1 MNELKIEDLS
11 CKRGESKVL
20 NNINL
25 TIKSGETL
33 VVKGRNGSG
42 KTTLLRIL
50 SNFITSYQGKVS
62 LNDLSI
68 LEDNLYNNK
77 FNLIG
82 QKNSLKD
89 NLSIKKNLE
98 LWDIIFNET
107 LDHTKLLEHDNLDHL
122 INRDVGSLSD
132 GQKKCISLHRLNYN
146 KYEFWFLDEPFVY
159 LDEVNTNSLIEKIN
173 LFNENMGIVILT
185 SNINLP
191 KKLTTNRLAK
201 AINNKKRDEYIDK
214 FETVNFFL

>member
-98 LWDIIFNET
+98 LWDIIFHET

-122 INRDVGSLSD
+122 INRDVSSLSD

-146 KYEFWFLDEPFVY
+146 KYDFWFLDEPFVY

-173 LFNENMGIVILT
+173 RFNANMGIVILT

-191 KKLTTNRLAK
+191 KKFHK
-201 AINNKKRDEYIDK
+201 EINI
-214 FETVNFFL
+214 

>member
-98 LWDIIFNET
+98 LWDIIFNES
-107 LDHTKLLEHDNLDHL
+107 LDHAKLLEHDNLDHL

-173 LFNENMGIVILT
+173 RFNENMGIVILT

-191 KKLTTNRLAK
+191 KKFHK
-201 AINNKKRDEYIDK
+201 E
-214 FETVNFFL
+214 VNI

>member
-98 LWDIIFNET
+98 LWDILFNET
-107 LDHTKLLEHDNLDHL
+107 LDHAKLLRSDNLDHL

-173 LFNENMGIVILT
+173 RFNENMGIVILT

-191 KKLTTNRLAK
+191 KKFHK
-201 AINNKKRDEYIDK
+201 E
-214 FETVNFFL
+214 VNI

>member
-1 MNELKIEDLS
+1 MNVLKIEDLS

-68 LEDNLYNNK
+68 LEDNLYTNK
-77 FNLIG
+77 FNFIG

-98 LWDIIFNET
+98 LWDILFNET
-107 LDHTKLLEHDNLDHL
+107 IDHAKLLEHHNLDHL

-159 LDEVNTNSLIEKIN
+159 LDEVNTNLLIEKIN
-173 LFNENMGIVILT
+173 RFNENMGIVILT

-191 KKLTTNRLAK
+191 KKFHK
-201 AINNKKRDEYIDK
+201 E
-214 FETVNFFL
+214 VNI

>member
-33 VVKGRNGSG
+33 VVKGLNGSG

-107 LDHTKLLEHDNLDHL
+107 IDHTKLLEHDNLDHL

-173 LFNENMGIVILT
+173 RFNENMGIVILT

-191 KKLTTNRLAK
+191 KKFHK
-201 AINNKKRDEYIDK
+201 E
-214 FETVNFFL
+214 VNI

>member
-68 LEDNLYNNK
+68 IEDNLYNNK

-107 LDHTKLLEHDNLDHL
+107 LDHAKLLEHDNLDHL

-173 LFNENMGIVILT
+173 QFNENMGIVILT

-191 KKLTTNRLAK
+191 KKFHK
-201 AINNKKRDEYIDK
+201 E
-214 FETVNFFL
+214 VNI

>member
-107 LDHTKLLEHDNLDHL
+107 LDHAKLLEHDNLDHL

-132 GQKKCISLHRLNYN
+132 GQKKCNSLHRLNYN

-173 LFNENMGIVILT
+173 RFNENMGIVIRT

-191 KKLTTNRLAK
+191 KKFHK
-201 AINNKKRDEYIDK
+201 E
-214 FETVNFFL
+214 VNI

>member
-62 LNDLSI
+62 LNNLSI

-98 LWDIIFNET
+98 LWDILFNET
-107 LDHTKLLEHDNLDHL
+107 LDHAKLLECYNLDHL
-122 INRDVGSLSD
+122 ISRDVGSLSD

-173 LFNENMGIVILT
+173 RFNENMGIVILT

-191 KKLTTNRLAK
+191 KKFHK
-201 AINNKKRDEYIDK
+201 E
-214 FETVNFFL
+214 VNI

>member
-1 MNELKIEDLS
+1 MNVLKIEDLS

-98 LWDIIFNET
+98 LWDIIFNES
-107 LDHTKLLEHDNLDHL
+107 LDHAKLLEHDNLDHL

-173 LFNENMGIVILT
+173 RFNENMGIVILT

-191 KKLTTNRLAK
+191 KKFHK
-201 AINNKKRDEYIDK
+201 E
-214 FETVNFFL
+214 VNI

>member
-33 VVKGRNGSG
+33 VVKGLNGSG

-62 LNDLSI
+62 LNDLNI

-107 LDHTKLLEHDNLDHL
+107 LNHAKLLEHDNLDHL

-173 LFNENMGIVILT
+173 RFNENMGIVILT

-191 KKLTTNRLAK
+191 KKFHK
-201 AINNKKRDEYIDK
+201 E
-214 FETVNFFL
+214 VNI

>member
-107 LDHTKLLEHDNLDHL
+107 IDHAKLLEHDNLDHL

-173 LFNENMGIVILT
+173 RFNENMGIVILT

-191 KKLTTNRLAK
+191 KKFHK
-201 AINNKKRDEYIDK
+201 E
-214 FETVNFFL
+214 VNI

>member
-62 LNDLSI
+62 VNDLSI

-98 LWDIIFNET
+98 LWDILFNET
-107 LDHTKLLEHDNLDHL
+107 LDHAKLLEHDNLDHL

-159 LDEVNTNSLIEKIN
+159 LDEVNTNLLIEKIN
-173 LFNENMGIVILT
+173 RFNENMGIVILT

-191 KKLTTNRLAK
+191 KKFHKEFN
-201 AINNKKRDEYIDK
+201 I
-214 FETVNFFL
+214 

>member
-68 LEDNLYNNK
+68 IEDNLYNNK

-107 LDHTKLLEHDNLDHL
+107 LDHAKLLEHDNLDHL

-146 KYEFWFLDEPFVY
+146 KYDFWFLDEPFVY

-173 LFNENMGIVILT
+173 RFNENMGIVILT

-191 KKLTTNRLAK
+191 KKFHK
-201 AINNKKRDEYIDK
+201 E
-214 FETVNFFL
+214 VNI

>member
-107 LDHTKLLEHDNLDHL
+107 LDHAKLLEHDNLDHL

-159 LDEVNTNSLIEKIN
+159 LDEVNTKSLIEKIN
-173 LFNENMGIVILT
+173 RFNENMGRVILT

-191 KKLTTNRLAK
+191 KKFHK
-201 AINNKKRDEYIDK
+201 EISI
-214 FETVNFFL
+214 

>member
-107 LDHTKLLEHDNLDHL
+107 LDHAKLLEHDNLDHL

-146 KYEFWFLDEPFVY
+146 KYEFWFLDVPFVY
-159 LDEVNTNSLIEKIN
+159 LDEVNTKSLIEKIN
-173 LFNENMGIVILT
+173 RFNENMGIVILT

-191 KKLTTNRLAK
+191 KKFHK
-201 AINNKKRDEYIDK
+201 EISI
-214 FETVNFFL
+214 

>member
-1 MNELKIEDLS
+1 MNELKIKDLS

-68 LEDNLYNNK
+68 HEDNLYNNK

-107 LDHTKLLEHDNLDHL
+107 LDHAKLLEHHNLDHL

-173 LFNENMGIVILT
+173 QFNENMGIVILT

-191 KKLTTNRLAK
+191 KNFHKE
-201 AINNKKRDEYIDK
+201 INI
-214 FETVNFFL
+214 

>member
-1 MNELKIEDLS
+1 MNELKTENLS
-11 CKRGESKVL
+11 CKRGENIVL
-20 NNINL
+20 NNINFS
-25 TIKSGETL
+25 IKSGETL

-107 LDHTKLLEHDNLDHL
+107 LDHAKLLEHDNLDHL

-132 GQKKCISLHRLNYN
+132 GQKKCISLYRLNYN

-173 LFNENMGIVILT
+173 RFNENMGIVILT

-191 KKLTTNRLAK
+191 KKFHK
-201 AINNKKRDEYIDK
+201 E
-214 FETVNFFL
+214 VNI

>member
-33 VVKGRNGSG
+33 VIKGRNGSG

-62 LNDLSI
+62 LNDLNI

-173 LFNENMGIVILT
+173 RFNENMGIVILT

-191 KKLTTNRLAK
+191 KKFHK
-201 AINNKKRDEYIDK
+201 E
-214 FETVNFFL
+214 VNI

>member
-62 LNDLSI
+62 LNNLSI

-107 LDHTKLLEHDNLDHL
+107 LDHAKLLEHDNLDHL

-159 LDEVNTNSLIEKIN
+159 LDEVNTNSLIGKIN
-173 LFNENMGIVILT
+173 RFNENMGIVILT

-191 KKLTTNRLAK
+191 KKFHK
-201 AINNKKRDEYIDK
+201 E
-214 FETVNFFL
+214 VNI

>member
-107 LDHTKLLEHDNLDHL
+107 LDHAKLLEHDNLDHL

-173 LFNENMGIVILT
+173 WFNENMGIVILT

-191 KKLTTNRLAK
+191 KKFHK
-201 AINNKKRDEYIDK
+201 E
-214 FETVNFFL
+214 VNI

>member
-42 KTTLLRIL
+42 KTTILRIL

-107 LDHTKLLEHDNLDHL
+107 LDHAKLLEHDNLDHL

-159 LDEVNTNSLIEKIN
+159 LDELNTNSLIEKIN
-173 LFNENMGIVILT
+173 RFNENMGIVILT

-191 KKLTTNRLAK
+191 KKFHK
-201 AINNKKRDEYIDK
+201 E
-214 FETVNFFL
+214 VNI

>member
-107 LDHTKLLEHDNLDHL
+107 LDHANLLEHDNLDHL

-146 KYEFWFLDEPFVY
+146 KYELWFLDEPFVY

-173 LFNENMGIVILT
+173 RFNENMGIVILT

-191 KKLTTNRLAK
+191 KKFHK
-201 AINNKKRDEYIDK
+201 E
-214 FETVNFFL
+214 VNI

>member
-98 LWDIIFNET
+98 LWDILFNET
-107 LDHTKLLEHDNLDHL
+107 LDHAKLLEHDNLDHL
-122 INRDVGSLSD
+122 NNRDVGSLSD

-173 LFNENMGIVILT
+173 RFNENMGIVILT
-185 SNINLP
+185 SNINLQ
-191 KKLTTNRLAK
+191 KKFHK
-201 AINNKKRDEYIDK
+201 E
-214 FETVNFFL
+214 VNI

>member
-107 LDHTKLLEHDNLDHL
+107 LDHAKLLEHDNLDHL
-122 INRDVGSLSD
+122 INRDVSSLSD

-173 LFNENMGIVILT
+173 RFNKNMGIVILT

-191 KKLTTNRLAK
+191 KKFHK
-201 AINNKKRDEYIDK
+201 E
-214 FETVNFFL
+214 VNI

>member
-50 SNFITSYQGKVS
+50 SNFIASYQGKVS
-62 LNDLSI
+62 LNDRSI

-107 LDHTKLLEHDNLDHL
+107 LDHAKLLEHDNLDHL

-173 LFNENMGIVILT
+173 RFNKNMGIVILT

-191 KKLTTNRLAK
+191 KKFHK
-201 AINNKKRDEYIDK
+201 E
-214 FETVNFFL
+214 VNI

>member
-77 FNLIG
+77 FNFIG

-98 LWDIIFNET
+98 LWDILFNED
-107 LDHTKLLEHDNLDHL
+107 LNHAKLLEHNNLYHL
-122 INRDVGSLSD
+122 INKDVSSLSD

-173 LFNENMGIVILT
+173 RFNENMGIVILT

-191 KKLTTNRLAK
+191 KKFHK
-201 AINNKKRDEYIDK
+201 E
-214 FETVNFFL
+214 VNI

>member
-107 LDHTKLLEHDNLDHL
+107 LDHAKLLEHDNLDHL

-173 LFNENMGIVILT
+173 RFNENKGIVILT

-191 KKLTTNRLAK
+191 KKFHK
-201 AINNKKRDEYIDK
+201 E
-214 FETVNFFL
+214 VNI

>member
-20 NNINL
+20 NNVSL

-159 LDEVNTNSLIEKIN
+159 LDEVNTNSLIKKIN
-173 LFNENMGIVILT
+173 RFNENMGIVILT

-191 KKLTTNRLAK
+191 KKFHK
-201 AINNKKRDEYIDK
+201 E
-214 FETVNFFL
+214 VNI

>member
-68 LEDNLYNNK
+68 IEDNLYNNK

-107 LDHTKLLEHDNLDHL
+107 LDHAKLLEHDNLDHL

-173 LFNENMGIVILT
+173 RFNENMGIVILT

-191 KKLTTNRLAK
+191 KKFHK
-201 AINNKKRDEYIDK
+201 E
-214 FETVNFFL
+214 VNI